1 MSDETCF
8 NIPKLVADGSNWVVY
23 CDQMIW
29 AMGLCILSDHLTN
42 ITMPQTYLPGA
53 INGVPLANQWAIG
66 KATVKQAITASMPD
80 SIFNCIKGSTHAKDA
95 WDALRALFEGRMQ
108 MIVVDL
114 CWQLQTLKCREEDNV
129 CTHFETIA
137 NLHKQLAAMGKSIP
151 DEEYASILLGS
162 LPTAYDATTSA
173 MSTTASLTNT
183 DLTPNTVI
191 WLVTNEYNQ
200 RVLKNGRSKEPQDE
214 ALAADAS
221 QKGKGKPKKDIE
233 CFNCK
238 KCGHMKADCWAKG
251 GGKEGQGLKR
261 KHQEGTATADQQA
274 QQDIKA
280 WAAIKQI
287 SDQDKDQSNFI
298 CKPWTESELY
308 DSGALCHMSPFCHQF
323 VSYRPITPCPI
334 MAADKRLFFAN
345 GVGDLWIRVPN
356 GKSFTP
362 VILHDMLYAPNMA
375 LTVVSI
381 SHITKAGF
389 AISFE
394 GNTCKIS
401 NDKGNVVGKIPSN
414 ANGLYWVEHVCS
426 ASQAD
431 EVIDIHTLHCRLG
444 HVAAD
449 SIHTL
454 IRSQAIQGISL
465 IDDGQPI
472 YCESCKYTKA
482 TRKAIKKERE
492 GVLAS
497 TFGEEIHSNV
507 WGPLLLQTIGGR
519 CYYIT
524 FTDDHSHFTHT
535 QLLRSKD
542 EALQA
547 YKDFATWAQ
556 TQRGVKIKRLRSDC
570 GGEYTSADFN
580 QYLKEQ
586 GTERWLTMHDTPQHN
601 RVAKSLNRCLLEC
614 MHAVLHHSGLP
625 KHLWGEATLFTT
637 WLKNRTSMRALGNV
651 TLYKWLHGQKPNLAG
666 VPEGGQRMWVHTDA
680 GSKLDGRAVEGH
692 WVGYDRNS
700 TYAHRIYWPS
710 KNSVSVE
717 RNVRFA
723 STTVTVYNALLPT
736 NKPGKTPSITAPPP
750 PPSLPPAL
758 PPVPAL
764 APPQPQDIA
773 LPPSDAEDND
783 DEDVEDQLDLA
794 PLGRFQLTPS
804 MGKSKTTRQST
815 ADGSPGYTQATWAST
830 RKSRPL
836 DYKK

>member
-1 MSDETCF
+1 MTTQLFSNPRVSYLCSRSRFCIPLDSLLTCLYRALACHPHVTCHTSHHSVSRLWALPAPKDNTYEIELPHICTYLSFRKSYIMSDETRF
-8 NIPKLVADGSNWVVY
+8 NVPKLAADGSNWVVY

-42 ITMPQTYLPGA
+42 ITMPQTYLPSA

-66 KATVKQAITASMPD
+66 KATVKQAIAASVPD
-80 SIFNCIKGSTHAKDA
+80 SIFNRIKGSTHAKDA
-95 WDALRALFEGRMQ
+95 WDALRALFEGRVQ

-497 TFGEEIHSNV
+497 TFSE
-507 WGPLLLQTIGGR
+507 R
-519 CYYIT
+519 
-524 FTDDHSHFTHT
+524 FTPMSEGHHHCRLSVGDVTTSLSLMTT
-535 QLLRSKD
+535 PISPTPNSCASRMKL
-542 EALQA
+542 
-547 YKDFATWAQ
+547 YK
-556 TQRGVKIKRLRSDC
+556 
-570 GGEYTSADFN
+570 
-580 QYLKEQ
+580 
-586 GTERWLTMHDTPQHN
+586 LT
-601 RVAKSLNRCLLEC
+601 
-614 MHAVLHHSGLP
+614 
-625 KHLWGEATLFTT
+625 
-637 WLKNRTSMRALGNV
+637 RTS
-651 TLYKWLHGQKPNLAG
+651 
-666 VPEGGQRMWVHTDA
+666 
-680 GSKLDGRAVEGH
+680 
-692 WVGYDRNS
+692 
-700 TYAHRIYWPS
+700 
-710 KNSVSVE
+710 
-717 RNVRFA
+717 
-723 STTVTVYNALLPT
+723 
-736 NKPGKTPSITAPPP
+736 
-750 PPSLPPAL
+750 
-758 PPVPAL
+758 
-764 APPQPQDIA
+764 
-773 LPPSDAEDND
+773 
-783 DEDVEDQLDLA
+783 
-794 PLGRFQLTPS
+794 PLGLRLS
-804 MGKSKTTRQST
+804 VG
-815 ADGSPGYTQATWAST
+815 
-830 RKSRPL
+830 
-836 DYKK
+836 